1 MAKVIFQF
9 PYLLKPGPR
18 KARADE
24 LRKQW
29 EENDIIILD
38 ASINCK
44 IVKEDDELIIKSND
58 WIPLTQEAVDDNLK
72 DHWFYLVADKRFKTP
87 MKAIFHADSLAH
99 FEIVS
104 RSIESASMDDI
115 VYVCDLDNEYG
126 PEGEMCPITH
136 YMELP
141 NLPWEDSNDT

>member
-1 MAKVIFQF
+1 MAKIIFQF
-9 PYLLKPGPR
+9 PYIIKSGPR
-18 KARADE
+18 QAKADE

-38 ASINCK
+38 ASVNCK

-58 WIPLTQEAVDDNLK
+58 WIPLTQEVVDTELK

-87 MKAIFHADSLAH
+87 MKAMFHADSLAH
-99 FEIVS
+99 FQIVS
-104 RSIESASMDDI
+104 RSIDSASMNDI
-115 VYVCDLDNEYG
+115 VYVYDLEQDYG
-126 PEGEMCPITH
+126 TEECTITH

-141 NLPWEDSNDT
+141 SLPWEE